1 MLFDEHAPCR
11 FLCVTRKVGDST
23 CHNRLL
29 RGKQEELSS
38 QLHRFR
44 ERKFL
49 SDFMDGKVLVLF
61 GRACLH
67 PQLLALHAGEEDKK

>member
-11 FLCVTRKVGDST
+11 FLCVTRKVGEST

-38 QLHRFR
+38 PIQGMEVSL
-44 ERKFL
+44 
-49 SDFMDGKVLVLF
+49 
-61 GRACLH
+61 
-67 PQLLALHAGEEDKK
+67 